1 MKENS
6 IISRFRIWLDHKIFM
21 VSQKLFGPR
30 IKGENNEITKVRL
43 LFNKKN
49 RRVI

>member
-6 IISRFRIWLDHKIFM
+6 IISQFRLWLDHKIFM
-21 VSQKLFGPR
+21 VCQKLFGPR
-30 IKGENNEITKVRL
+30 IKGENTENTKVKL

-49 RRVI
+49 RRII